1 MIIYRLNHPHAE
13 NNFSL
18 KETLFYTGA
27 VCPVGKMGPDYFFL
41 GGNSTPG
48 PIFFS
53 VGKVNPSIFPEGKIH
68 VGGSLC
74 YNNRPIPPI
83 NDLPGVEFSLDD
95 SFPL

>member
-1 MIIYRLNHPHAE
+1 MIIYRLDHPHAE
-13 NNFSL
+13 NS
-18 KETLFYTGA
+18 TGA

-74 YNNRPIPPI
+74 YNNRPIPGA
-83 NDLPGVEFSLDD
+83 DSGGGAPGVR
-95 SFPL
+95 PP